1 MILYEMKS
9 LRNQCRRFE
18 MLYQYPTLAKINET
32 GQSIEVSSQSVIQSL
47 PNLAGVDYFVKDK
60 NRHDYY
66 VFIDCGE
73 QGGAVVHTDN
83 YSDLGFVLIETPL
96 SDFYLDIDPKTNLN
110 EMYDGAGI
118 VTDFTD
124 AVEEDEI
131 KAVLTKYQNASDEE
145 LEASDVYR
153 ELDKYVSKY
162 LELDEETEK
171 KINLS
176 IMRVAILKLTQSG
189 VEE

>member
-1 MILYEMKS
+1 
-9 LRNQCRRFE
+9 
-18 MLYQYPTLAKINET
+18 MLYQYPALAKINET
-32 GQSIEVSSQSVIQSL
+32 GKSIEVSNQSVIQSL
-47 PNLAGVDYFVKDK
+47 PGLNGVDYFVKHK
-60 NRHDYY
+60 NHHDYY
-66 VFIDCGE
+66 AFVDNGK

-96 SDFYLDIDPKTNLN
+96 SDFYLDINPETNLS

-131 KAVLTKYQNASDEE
+131 KTMWTKFTNSSDED
-145 LEASDVYR
+145 LENSDVYK
-153 ELDKYVSKY
+153 ELDKYVSQY
-162 LELDEETEK
+162 LELDEETERK
-171 KINLS
+171 VNLS
-176 IMRVAILKLTQSG
+176 IIRVAILRLSQDS